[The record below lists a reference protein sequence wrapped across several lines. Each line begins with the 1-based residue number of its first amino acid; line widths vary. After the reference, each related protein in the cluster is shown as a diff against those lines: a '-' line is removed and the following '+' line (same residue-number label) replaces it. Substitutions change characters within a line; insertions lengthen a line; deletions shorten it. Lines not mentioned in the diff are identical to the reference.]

1 MAPPAKR
8 RRRDTVDASDDDD
21 GDQPRS
27 ANTLTNFFTSSLSSP
42 PKPQAR
48 PSSQSP
54 SKPVTK
60 ASPKKS
66 AAAAA
71 ATKAQKKGASPSTRR
86 SKDFFNGSE
95 KGKSADLKTLFSRQT
110 QRTSGLGQTKA
121 TLPAKDVISDPIS
134 DDDDISELK
143 ASTSSFVG
151 KHARKRAR
159 NGAQFA
165 APLSTAAPSLRF
177 LKPSKPFGTESSDEE
192 ARPWSERFGPR
203 NLDELAVHK
212 KKVSDVK
219 RWLDDVM
226 AGRLHQRV
234 LILKGAAGSGKT
246 TTMRLLAKDMSF
258 ELLEWKNPTNTPGL
272 GFVSASAQFDE
283 FLGRGSKFGALDLDD
298 DSQTP
303 FSTPNNSAPQDQP
316 RQVML
321 IEEFPNTFSR
331 SSTALT
337 SFRNSLLGYLARDTP
352 SSSFLQP
359 ESKKDP
365 VKPVVM
371 IISEA
376 LLTTTSSSADSFT
389 AHRLLGPD
397 LLRHPGVKVIEFNA
411 IAPTILA
418 KALDLVVQ
426 KEARRS
432 GRKKTPGP
440 AVLKRLGE
448 IGDIRS
454 AISSLEFLCLKGD
467 QEADW
472 GSRVAFING
481 KKSVRDGIA
490 LTKSES
496 ESLELISQ
504 REASLGMFHAVGKV
518 VYNKRDPPVPG
529 DKVENLPF
537 YLSHLSRPRRSQVSV
552 DTLIDETG
560 TDTSTFISALH
571 ENFAASC
578 EGADD
583 SDLTTPMEYLN
594 DCIEALSLSD
604 LVCPSREF
612 SSAGRGGGFLGA
624 DSGSHILRQDEIAFQ
639 VAVRGLLFALP
650 YPVRRKPST
659 ALKGADAFKMYYPM
673 SLKLWRARENL
684 EGLVD
689 VWSSRLLKGEFNAA
703 TKNLTD
709 GAGAFRKPKQPS
721 DLSWMHRQHQNRQ
734 QQSVPKA
741 PEPENADNDGVPIL
755 SLGSAARREL
765 LLERLPYMAHIARG
779 NRAKSG
785 GIRLQDLEKV
795 VSFKGI
801 GAGDEGSSDTEEED
815 TSAREA
821 WATDKPSEEA
831 SPKKRAAGVKADSVT
846 TGFAQKLVL
855 SDDDIED

>member
-1 MAPPAKR
+1 
-8 RRRDTVDASDDDD
+8 
-21 GDQPRS
+21 PRS

-604 LVCPSREF
+604 L
-612 SSAGRGGGFLGA
+612 
-624 DSGSHILRQDEIAFQ
+624 DEIAFQ